1 MIKERI
7 IEKVVHQWYEKDDRW
22 VYIEYDNQRKIV
34 GLNFMQGD
42 DYQYFKLRW
51 ACNDQGLMD
60 FYNSMVY
67 TFPIEKAS
75 VNTLEFISKVMWA
88 YHLAIVSY
96 EDHTDFQTLKQTKYD
111 H

>member
-1 MIKERI
+1 MIKERRI
-7 IEKVVHQWYEKDDRW
+7 DKVVHEWYEKDDRW

-60 FYNSMVY
+60 FYNTMVY

-75 VNTLEFISKVMWA
+75 VNTIEFISKVMWA
-88 YHLAIVSY
+88 YHFAIDSCGT
-96 EDHTDFQTLKQTKYD
+96 HKIN
-111 H
+111 